1 MARARVVTDSTAGLS
16 PEECAELGIT
26 VLPLYVLI
34 GQESLK
40 EGVDI
45 ATDELFRRMRTTSMI
60 PKTAA
65 PDVGDFERVYREL
78 CRGSDEVIS
87 LHISARL
94 SQTVQ
99 NAREAADLMLGRC
112 NIAVMDSQSASAG
125 LAILVREA
133 ARLAA
138 AGMRLDD
145 LVPTLR
151 GLIPRVYMVFFVENL
166 DYLEAGGRV
175 GRAQALLGNMLNIKP
190 LLILEDGE
198 ISPLEKVRTR
208 EKAVEKLA
216 EFVSEFSQIEQ
227 LIILQEETT
236 EDTVALRELVHES
249 FPKLDMPV
257 VPYGP
262 VLGSHVG
269 PGAMGVVVFEGGASS
284 PRLGGKRDPNRH

>member
-1 MARARVVTDSTAGLS
+1 MTRARVVTDSTAGLS
-16 PEECAELGIT
+16 PEECAALGIT
-26 VLPLYVLI
+26 VLPLYVLV
-34 GQESLK
+34 GQERLK

-45 ATDELFRRMRTTSMI
+45 ATEELFRRMRNTSMI

-65 PDVGDFERVYREL
+65 PEVADFEQVYREL

-87 LHISARL
+87 LHISGRL
-94 SQTVQ
+94 SQTVD
-99 NAREAADLMLGRC
+99 NAREAADLLLGRC
-112 NIAVMDSQSASAG
+112 NIAVMDTQSASAG

-133 ARLAA
+133 AELAA
-138 AGMRLDD
+138 SGMRLDD

-151 GLIPRVYMVFFVENL
+151 GLIPRIYMVFFVESL

-198 ISPLEKVRTR
+198 ILPLEKVRTR
-208 EKAVEKLA
+208 GKAVEKLA
-216 EFVSEFSQIEQ
+216 EFVSEFPQIEQ
-227 LIILQEETT
+227 LNILQEEET
-236 EDTVALRELVHES
+236 EDTEALRELIREH

-262 VLGSHVG
+262 VLASHVG
-269 PGAMGVVVFEGGASS
+269 PGAMGVVVFERGVHPPLPGGA
-284 PRLGGKRDPNRH
+284 RDLHRH